1 MMGSS
6 NTSFKNFFGRG
17 LLIGEGLLIREG
29 LLLRGGVYTVNPRSN
44 IPATGSHMI
53 LQERC
58 GKVTGS
64 HRKAPEIAGSG
75 SSIPTGNL
83 LDFFPVDS
91 DQFPVLSS
99 RNRSEIIGKNPK
111 IFRLEYCFHVPVT
124 SGAFLPEPA
133 RIFRPGIAYRIS
145 QWDKNVLRI
154 TLNYMND
161 CDRRYERFQTQ
172 LLKSFY

>member
-1 MMGSS
+1 MLKITVASYTFSKIVERRFAQSS
-6 NTSFKNFFGRG
+6 LSV
-17 LLIGEGLLIREG
+17 ISSSCI
-29 LLLRGGVYTVNPRSN
+29 PRSN

-133 RIFRPGIAYRIS
+133 RIFRPGYYES
-145 QWDKNVLRI
+145 QIHLPSEEP
-154 TLNYMND
+154 
-161 CDRRYERFQTQ
+161 C
-172 LLKSFY
+172 

>member
-1 MMGSS
+1 
-6 NTSFKNFFGRG
+6 
-17 LLIGEGLLIREG
+17 
-29 LLLRGGVYTVNPRSN
+29 
-44 IPATGSHMI
+44 MI

-111 IFRLEYCFHVPVT
+111 IFPLEYCFHVPVT

-133 RIFRPGIAYRIS
+133 RIFRPGNQRNTIS
-145 QWDKNVLRI
+145 KSPQENVITNEENSKNQR
-154 TLNYMND
+154 
-161 CDRRYERFQTQ
+161 
-172 LLKSFY
+172 K

>member
-1 MMGSS
+1 M
-6 NTSFKNFFGRG
+6 
-17 LLIGEGLLIREG
+17 I
-29 LLLRGGVYTVNPRSN
+29 PRSN

-133 RIFRPGIAYRIS
+133 RIFRPGYIDLQKKNSIKRKMKYLLRSIFVIS
-145 QWDKNVLRI
+145 LFYTI
-154 TLNYMND
+154 LM
-161 CDRRYERFQTQ
+161 RF
-172 LLKSFY
+172 LFR

>member
-1 MMGSS
+1 
-6 NTSFKNFFGRG
+6 
-17 LLIGEGLLIREG
+17 
-29 LLLRGGVYTVNPRSN
+29 
-44 IPATGSHMI
+44 MI

-133 RIFRPGIAYRIS
+133 RIFRPGLFQCLFLQQKKIANIVVYCISRI
-145 QWDKNVLRI
+145 KNSRLIYNVRCKSSETNVEI
-154 TLNYMND
+154 A
-161 CDRRYERFQTQ
+161 CDLTEHGRNSIVFLSDRAESSRLIMHFSYNNFALPRYHKF
-172 LLKSFY
+172 

>member
-1 MMGSS
+1 
-6 NTSFKNFFGRG
+6 
-17 LLIGEGLLIREG
+17 
-29 LLLRGGVYTVNPRSN
+29 
-44 IPATGSHMI
+44 MI

-133 RIFRPGIAYRIS
+133 RIFRPGFNTFIISSALAYARVIIS
-145 QWDKNVLRI
+145 S
-154 TLNYMND
+154 TLSIV
-161 CDRRYERFQTQ
+161 RYEVFV
-172 LLKSFY
+172 LLSDFVLSSCRAL

>member
-1 MMGSS
+1 
-6 NTSFKNFFGRG
+6 
-17 LLIGEGLLIREG
+17 
-29 LLLRGGVYTVNPRSN
+29 
-44 IPATGSHMI
+44 MI

-58 GKVTGS
+58 GKVTGP

-133 RIFRPGIAYRIS
+133 RIFRPGNVQLHGLIS
-145 QWDKNVLRI
+145 FESYMESDIESDKRTIHVHGEVSGCF
-154 TLNYMND
+154 LNLYVE
-161 CDRRYERFQTQ
+161 CDD
-172 LLKSFY
+172 LDA

>member
-1 MMGSS
+1 
-6 NTSFKNFFGRG
+6 
-17 LLIGEGLLIREG
+17 
-29 LLLRGGVYTVNPRSN
+29 
-44 IPATGSHMI
+44 MI

-64 HRKAPEIAGSG
+64 HRKAPEIAESG

-133 RIFRPGIAYRIS
+133 RIFRPGS
-145 QWDKNVLRI
+145 ENVQFLACI
-154 TLNYMND
+154 FTGIEEMEPIDHNNDATTMGNEPEELNNLYP
-161 CDRRYERFQTQ
+161 
-172 LLKSFY
+172 

>member
-1 MMGSS
+1 MIDITSLSS
-6 NTSFKNFFGRG
+6 LCFFTKV
-17 LLIGEGLLIREG
+17 IRWI
-29 LLLRGGVYTVNPRSN
+29 PRSN

-91 DQFPVLSS
+91 DQFPVLFS

-133 RIFRPGIAYRIS
+133 RIFRPGYQIIIGYRFIVRHLVCS
-145 QWDKNVLRI
+145 SPI
-154 TLNYMND
+154 
-161 CDRRYERFQTQ
+161 
-172 LLKSFY
+172 

>member
-1 MMGSS
+1 MYKVLEFL
-6 NTSFKNFFGRG
+6 NVIFTKYEYCKVKTLFHKHCRNYEHFKTF
-17 LLIGEGLLIREG
+17 I
-29 LLLRGGVYTVNPRSN
+29 PRSN

-53 LQERC
+53 LQETC

-133 RIFRPGIAYRIS
+133 RIFRPG
-145 QWDKNVLRI
+145 
-154 TLNYMND
+154 
-161 CDRRYERFQTQ
+161 
-172 LLKSFY
+172 

>member
-1 MMGSS
+1 MQCPTTTLEKSI
-6 NTSFKNFFGRG
+6 
-17 LLIGEGLLIREG
+17 LLNHIRFREVQRILNLLG
-29 LLLRGGVYTVNPRSN
+29 QVPRSN

-133 RIFRPGIAYRIS
+133 RIFRPGFMSVQNLFKGLEFVA
-145 QWDKNVLRI
+145 K
-154 TLNYMND
+154 
-161 CDRRYERFQTQ
+161 
-172 LLKSFY
+172 

>member
-1 MMGSS
+1 MCNS
-6 NTSFKNFFGRG
+6 
-17 LLIGEGLLIREG
+17 LIEHF
-29 LLLRGGVYTVNPRSN
+29 PRSN

-133 RIFRPGIAYRIS
+133 RIFRPGSMIRPS
-145 QWDKNVLRI
+145 QCSRKNSFETQMIR
-154 TLNYMND
+154 NND
-161 CDRRYERFQTQ
+161 CISDKCILKRRLIFLTMM
-172 LLKSFY
+172 

>member
-1 MMGSS
+1 MKMITIRNNIDPIFIIYSNSS
-6 NTSFKNFFGRG
+6 TD
-17 LLIGEGLLIREG
+17 
-29 LLLRGGVYTVNPRSN
+29 PRSN

-75 SSIPTGNL
+75 SSIPTRNL

-99 RNRSEIIGKNPK
+99 MNRSEIIGKNPK
-111 IFRLEYCFHVPVT
+111 IFRFRYCFHVPVT

-133 RIFRPGIAYRIS
+133 RIFRPG
-145 QWDKNVLRI
+145 
-154 TLNYMND
+154 M
-161 CDRRYERFQTQ
+161 F
-172 LLKSFY
+172 

>member
-1 MMGSS
+1 MPLRDKLKEKIQISS
-6 NTSFKNFFGRG
+6 DNKD
-17 LLIGEGLLIREG
+17 GEVLFQRKLAENDCVLSNSTMNLFNHKTEYSDKYEIHQNQNVKQT
-29 LLLRGGVYTVNPRSN
+29 LDDHPRSN

-133 RIFRPGIAYRIS
+133 RIFRPGI
-145 QWDKNVLRI
+145 V
-154 TLNYMND
+154 
-161 CDRRYERFQTQ
+161 
-172 LLKSFY
+172 

>member
-1 MMGSS
+1 MYLPDVSYLPASLVASLPLFTFIPLYMQY
-6 NTSFKNFFGRG
+6 
-17 LLIGEGLLIREG
+17 L
-29 LLLRGGVYTVNPRSN
+29 YPRSN

-91 DQFPVLSS
+91 DQFPVLSN
-99 RNRSEIIGKNPK
+99 RNRSEIIRKNPK

-133 RIFRPGIAYRIS
+133 RIFRPGYV
-145 QWDKNVLRI
+145 QL
-154 TLNYMND
+154 
-161 CDRRYERFQTQ
+161 YEHR
-172 LLKSFY
+172 L

>member
-1 MMGSS
+1 MSANSFDDIHSPAGASEDIIYIPFTIRAIAFVHSS
-6 NTSFKNFFGRG
+6 YIKKCRERFFNCRMD
-17 LLIGEGLLIREG
+17 LKSTTNKSQ
-29 LLLRGGVYTVNPRSN
+29 VPRSN

-133 RIFRPGIAYRIS
+133 RIFRPG
-145 QWDKNVLRI
+145 
-154 TLNYMND
+154 
-161 CDRRYERFQTQ
+161 
-172 LLKSFY
+172 

>member
-1 MMGSS
+1 
-6 NTSFKNFFGRG
+6 
-17 LLIGEGLLIREG
+17 
-29 LLLRGGVYTVNPRSN
+29 
-44 IPATGSHMI
+44 MI

-58 GKVTGS
+58 GKVTES

-133 RIFRPGIAYRIS
+133 RIFRPGIPQASRTTC
-145 QWDKNVLRI
+145 K
-154 TLNYMND
+154 
-161 CDRRYERFQTQ
+161 QTAQ
-172 LLKSFY
+172 N

>member
-1 MMGSS
+1 
-6 NTSFKNFFGRG
+6 
-17 LLIGEGLLIREG
+17 
-29 LLLRGGVYTVNPRSN
+29 
-44 IPATGSHMI
+44 MI

-99 RNRSEIIGKNPK
+99 RNRSEITGKNPK

-133 RIFRPGIAYRIS
+133 RIFRPGYVEITVHRIILKIVET
-145 QWDKNVLRI
+145 DKLFF
-154 TLNYMND
+154 
-161 CDRRYERFQTQ
+161 E
-172 LLKSFY
+172 

>member
-1 MMGSS
+1 MIHLDLQGNSPIDRS
-6 NTSFKNFFGRG
+6 ILN
-17 LLIGEGLLIREG
+17 L
-29 LLLRGGVYTVNPRSN
+29 PRSN

-133 RIFRPGIAYRIS
+133 CIFRPG
-145 QWDKNVLRI
+145 
-154 TLNYMND
+154 
-161 CDRRYERFQTQ
+161 
-172 LLKSFY
+172 

>member
-1 MMGSS
+1 
-6 NTSFKNFFGRG
+6 
-17 LLIGEGLLIREG
+17 
-29 LLLRGGVYTVNPRSN
+29 
-44 IPATGSHMI
+44 MI

-111 IFRLEYCFHVPVT
+111 IFPLEYCFHVPVT

-133 RIFRPGIAYRIS
+133 RIFRPGKAS
-145 QWDKNVLRI
+145 TV
-154 TLNYMND
+154 
-161 CDRRYERFQTQ
+161 
-172 LLKSFY
+172 FYFFRSSGDDVYVGFIRVNLME

>member
-1 MMGSS
+1 MTTQIMDSGCVWSRKKKKKKLAIDYY
-6 NTSFKNFFGRG
+6 TSASHRKNEYILHESERQ
-17 LLIGEGLLIREG
+17 
-29 LLLRGGVYTVNPRSN
+29 NPRSN

-133 RIFRPGIAYRIS
+133 RIFRPGI
-145 QWDKNVLRI
+145 L
-154 TLNYMND
+154 TMNIL
-161 CDRRYERFQTQ
+161 YSS
-172 LLKSFY
+172 LA

>member
-1 MMGSS
+1 
-6 NTSFKNFFGRG
+6 
-17 LLIGEGLLIREG
+17 
-29 LLLRGGVYTVNPRSN
+29 
-44 IPATGSHMI
+44 MI

-133 RIFRPGIAYRIS
+133 RIFRPGITLSIS
-145 QWDKNVLRI
+145 SKILIVEPWTLRKVSVQALDFRFRWIEPSEKSYVIISFFLTIEEKVVFFLKKSIKCHSERDDNFFSRCQWMQKN
-154 TLNYMND
+154 
-161 CDRRYERFQTQ
+161 
-172 LLKSFY
+172 